1 MAMSYSSDS
10 QSTDSQSL
18 APIFIV
24 GMPRSGTTLLTSM
37 LSAHPRIAIAPE
49 THYFSYWIREYKT
62 LNLASTKDFELF
74 WQALSRSQRFS
85 YFGIDANTT
94 RARILAKGPLSHR
107 HILSGWLEEYAQR
120 INKPRWGEKTPLHY
134 QSLDHIFTWFPHARV
149 IWMLRDPRAVTASL
163 QKVPWASHYIHI
175 HAQQWHA
182 SLTSFEQTWQ
192 KDSRVQLLCYENL
205 VQQPEK
211 SLTTLCQFLG
221 ETYTPAMLT
230 ARSET
235 HTPVINR
242 QGWAVQHLQSAL
254 QPISP
259 SAINKWHQALANHQI
274 EIIESLTFPAAADY
288 GYIAHTSTPGTYA
301 RLALILEK
309 LQAKFDRKFSY
320 WQTKWMKRP
329 KQSEKHI
336 GAVPE

>member
-1 MAMSYSSDS
+1 MAMSYSSDR
-10 QSTDSQSL
+10 QSTDRQSL
-18 APIFIV
+18 TPIFIV

-49 THYFSYWIREYKT
+49 THYLSYWIREYRT
-62 LNLASTKDFELF
+62 LNLTSLKDFELF

-85 YFGIDANTT
+85 YFGIDANKT
-94 RARILAKGPLSHR
+94 RERILAKGPPSHH
-107 HILSGWLEEYAQR
+107 HILSGWLEEYANN

-134 QSLDHIFTWFPHARV
+134 QSLEHILTWFPNARV

-163 QKVPWASHYIHI
+163 QKVPWASNYIHI
-175 HAQQWHA
+175 HAQQWQA
-182 SLTSFEQTWQ
+182 SLTRFEQIWQ
-192 KDSRVQLLCYENL
+192 KDSRVQLLCYETL

-211 SLTTLCQFLG
+211 SLKTLCQFLG

-235 HTPVINR
+235 HTPLINR

-254 QPISP
+254 QPVSA
-259 SAINKWHQALANHQI
+259 SAINKWRQALASHQI
-274 EIIESLTFPAAADY
+274 EIIDSLTFPAAANY
-288 GYIAHTSTPGTYA
+288 GYTAETSTPGNYA
-301 RLALILEK
+301 RFALILEK
-309 LQAKFDRKFSY
+309 LQVKLDRKLSY

-329 KQSEKHI
+329 KQSGKHI
-336 GAVPE
+336 GAAPE